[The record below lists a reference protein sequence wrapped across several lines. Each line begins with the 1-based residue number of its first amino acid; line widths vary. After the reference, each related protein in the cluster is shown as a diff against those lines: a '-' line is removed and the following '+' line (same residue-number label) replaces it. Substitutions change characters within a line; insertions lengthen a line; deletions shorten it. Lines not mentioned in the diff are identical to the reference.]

1 MASRPSDLGQV
12 GLRREYPGL
21 SADHFSACRPDLH
34 RTQLDRLDL
43 NGADPRPLREE
54 LGPPL
59 RQLKSRGP
67 GFDPGQVGPFDRQ
80 ARRGWAALD
89 EDPCPCRLDP
99 TLADHLSR
107 QLQSRRKEEVV
118 QLRRRGLDLAVEPQR
133 EGSPADLPCGAA
145 DLGQC
150 RAHPEA
156 LDHQPFCSDL
166 ACQVHPLNG
175 GAAPLKVERSA
186 RGPHRQGEVEWA
198 LPRAA
203 PRAHREAVER
213 DSPPDPLVLV
223 AHTAL
228 FNRHL

>member
-1 MASRPSDLGQV
+1 MASRPSDLGEI
-12 GLRREYPGL
+12 GLRRENPGL
-21 SADHFSACRPDLH
+21 SADHFSARRSDLH

-43 NGADPRPLREE
+43 NGADPRPLRKE

-67 GFDPGQVGPFDRQ
+67 GFDPRQPGPLDRQ

-133 EGSPADLPCGAA
+133 EGGPANLPGGAA

-156 LDHQPFCSDL
+156 LDHQSFRSNP
-166 ACQVHPLNG
+166 ACQVDPLDG
-175 GAAPLKVERSA
+175 GAAPLEMKCSSR
-186 RGPHRQGEVEWA
+186 RPRRQGKVEWA

-203 PRAHREAVER
+203 PRTHREAVER

-223 AHTAL
+223 AQTAL